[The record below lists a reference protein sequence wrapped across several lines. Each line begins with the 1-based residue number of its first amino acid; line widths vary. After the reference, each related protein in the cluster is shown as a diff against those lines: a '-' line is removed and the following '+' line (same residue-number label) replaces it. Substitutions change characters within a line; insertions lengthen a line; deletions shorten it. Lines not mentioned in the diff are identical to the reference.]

1 MSTAATNYAAAL
13 KEAGCSQQSL
23 RETMTYLTENQ
34 PLWEALCSPAV
45 EPKEKTAV
53 LRRLPDFT
61 SDEHLLRFYE
71 VLAEKNRYSLL
82 PEIAEQYRRL
92 EMKEHGEGLC
102 TVRCARDPGDEALS
116 ALAKLLCKR
125 HGYQN
130 LTFEIVID
138 PEVLGGF
145 TFEID
150 GVTYDKSVRG
160 QLRALAQSLQ
170 EG

>member
-13 KEAGCSQQSL
+13 QESGCTPDSL
-23 RETMTYLTENQ
+23 RETAAYLTGNRS
-34 PLWEALCSPAV
+34 LWEALLSPAI
-45 EPKEKTAV
+45 EPREKQAV

-61 SDEHLLRFYE
+61 DDKALLRFYAL
-71 VLAEKNRYSLL
+71 LAERNRLSLL
-82 PEIAEQYRRL
+82 PEIVEQYESL
-92 EMKEHGEGLC
+92 ERNKHGEGLC
-102 TVRCARDPGDEALS
+102 IVRCARDPGDEALG

-125 HGYQN
+125 HGYQT